1 MKKCISKI
9 LAGIIALAMI
19 LGNFTGMG
27 MVAYAAPLQR
37 ELVIRVVNEKGEA
50 IPDVWLIL
58 KNDELGDID
67 FENETDSS
75 GEVILSDELISVEKE
90 ATYLIQP
97 DDSTHNNFICD
108 APIQVHFKINDFD
121 RAAYIDTV
129 NGSSQEE
136 IELVIKDA
144 GGNQPAKPNI
154 DKVTSSITEASWKG
168 DTASITVTGT
178 SLPEKLCYQIWY
190 KAKNNVE
197 SEIGAIKSVQV
208 TGTDAERKFNVNIP
222 AISAYPDSVLWIVKV
237 IELENPKLSDAW
249 SRVEIGIKKDTVTA
263 ETKAAL
269 KTAIDEMGSLTES
282 DYTAKS
288 WNAYKAA
295 IDAANPLLTKQ
306 DATNT
311 ECQAAIQSI
320 EKAKAALVLKRDLA
334 SESTKTALK
343 AAIDGTTGYN
353 GANYTTASWKAFSA
367 AVANAKSLLA
377 DSDATETQC
386 QEAIR
391 EIERTKAA
399 LVIAKV
405 NVSNITISGLSKT
418 IAVGKKIQLTAKVS
432 PANATNKTVKWT
444 TSNKKYATVDSKGMV
459 SVKKAGAGKTVTI
472 TAAATDGSGKK
483 AAYKIKIMKNA
494 VKSIKL
500 KAAKS
505 VKAGKSLKVKATVKT
520 SGKKANKTLKW
531 TSSNTKYATV
541 SSKGVVK
548 TKKAGK
554 GKKVKITA
562 MSTDG
567 SSKKKT
573 VTVTIK

>member
-9 LAGIIALAMI
+9 LAGVIALAMI

-27 MVAYAAPLQR
+27 MVAHAAPTTV
-37 ELVIRVVNEKGEA
+37 EDLVVKAVDEHGKGVQGVYLMLDSTEDDEDYDIVFDDPTDGNGEVTIEQITDDPNAMGEFYLKPTDDSGYTTEDSVKISFGQNGIKVNEYAYAGQA
-50 IPDVWLIL
+50 IEIHV
-58 KNDELGDID
+58 E
-67 FENETDSS
+67 SS
-75 GEVILSDELISVEKE
+75 
-90 ATYLIQP
+90 
-97 DDSTHNNFICD
+97 
-108 APIQVHFKINDFD
+108 
-121 RAAYIDTV
+121 
-129 NGSSQEE
+129 
-136 IELVIKDA
+136 
-144 GGNQPAKPNI
+144 GGNQPAKPHI
-154 DKVTSSITEASWKG
+154 DSATSSISEANRNG
-168 DTASITVTGT
+168 DTATITVKGT

-197 SEIGAIKSVQV
+197 NNINAITSVQT
-208 TGTDAERKFNVNIP
+208 TGTDTERRFNVSIP
-222 AISAYPDSVLWIVKV
+222 AISAYPNIDIVQWAVKV
-237 IELENPKLSDAW
+237 IEKEDPKLSDAW
-249 SRVEIGIKKDTVTA
+249 TRVNINIKSDTVTA
-263 ETKAAL
+263 ETKSAL
-269 KTAIDEMGSLTES
+269 QTAVNEIDSLTES
-282 DYTAKS
+282 DYSTGS
-288 WNAYKAA
+288 WSTYKAA
-295 IDAANPLLTKQ
+295 VDVAKPLLTKQ

-311 ECQAAIQSI
+311 ECQAAIQAI
-320 EKAKAALVLKRDLA
+320 GKAKAALVLKRDLA
-334 SESTKTALK
+334 TESTKFSLQAAVDKTLGLNGSDYTA
-343 AAIDGTTGYN
+343 
-353 GANYTTASWKAFSA
+353 ASWKAFSA
-367 AVANAKSLLA
+367 AVAKGKSLLA
-377 DSDATETQC
+377 NADATETQC

-418 IAVGKKIQLTAKVS
+418 IAMGKKIQLTAKVS

-567 SSKKKT
+567 SNKKKS